1 MSNDQLAAKNEILE
15 EKVFCECG
23 AELTDGNF
31 IMIDG
36 GIYCCRCASQIT
48 SPELKVQGPKSADPE
63 PDQSMIEAERTLK
76 MCLGKKAYYRVE
88 SAEKAAEDVKLSR
101 GVDLRIYSCP
111 ICGHFHL
118 TKKVDNG
125 HDRHLQ

>member
-15 EKVFCECG
+15 EKILCECG

-36 GIYCCRCASQIT
+36 GIYCCRCASKGSI
-48 SPELKVQGPKSADPE
+48 SPKSEVQSPKLEAGISEPE
-63 PDQSMIEAERTLK
+63 HMLK
-76 MCLGKKAYYRVE
+76 MCFGKKAYYRVE